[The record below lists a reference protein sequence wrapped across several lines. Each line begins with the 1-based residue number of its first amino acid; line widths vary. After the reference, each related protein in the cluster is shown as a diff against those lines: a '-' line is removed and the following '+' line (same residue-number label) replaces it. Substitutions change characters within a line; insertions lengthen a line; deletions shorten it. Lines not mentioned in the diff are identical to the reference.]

1 MHIDLAKPILDRNE
15 RLAAEN
21 RARFDAAG
29 VFVLDLMASPGAG
42 KTSTILAT
50 IAALRDRYRIAVI
63 EGDIASK
70 VDAEKVK
77 AHGIPAVQINTG
89 GACHLESDMI
99 KRAVDALPLEE
110 LDLIIIENVG
120 NLVCP
125 TDFNL
130 GEDAKVMILS
140 VPEGHDKPYKYP
152 GIFQISEAVI
162 LNKVDT
168 MSVFDF
174 NEEEF
179 NGEVRTL
186 NPKAPIFRIAATKG
200 EGVAEWAQWL
210 AARIDAKQAAV
221 ATDAAA
227 AECADAATGAEPT
240 DGGVA

>member
-1 MHIDLAKPILDRNE
+1 MATIDVSKPILDLNE
-15 RLAAEN
+15 KLAAAN

-50 IAALRDRYRIAVI
+50 IAALRERYGIAVI

-99 KRAVDALPLEE
+99 KRAIDTLDLDT

-125 TDFNL
+125 TEFYL
-130 GEDAKVMILS
+130 GEHAKVMILS

-168 MSVFDF
+168 MPVFDF
-174 NEEEF
+174 DVAEF
-179 NGEVRTL
+179 EGVVRGL
-186 NPKAPIFRIAATKG
+186 NPQAPIFHVAATKG
-200 EGVAEWAQWL
+200 DGVEAWAAWL
-210 AARIDAKQAAV
+210 AARIETVRLAA
-221 ATDAAA
+221 
-227 AECADAATGAEPT
+227 GKEPR
-240 DGGVA
+240 

>member
-1 MHIDLAKPILDRNE
+1 VHIDLAKPILDRNE

-50 IAALRDRYRIAVI
+50 IAALRERYRIAVI

-99 KRAVDALPLEE
+99 RRAVDALPLDE

-186 NPKAPIFRIAATKG
+186 NPKAPIFRVAATKG
-200 EGVAEWAQWL
+200 EGVAEWAEWL
-210 AARIDAKQAAV
+210 AARIDAKKAAV
-221 ATDAAA
+221 AAGTEAA
-227 AECADAATGAEPT
+227 

>member
-1 MHIDLAKPILDRNE
+1 MAQIDVSKPILDLNE

-21 RARFDAAG
+21 RARFDASG

-50 IAALRDRYRIAVI
+50 IAALREKYGIAVI

-99 KRAVDALPLEE
+99 KRAVDALDLST
-110 LDLIIIENVG
+110 LDLIIVENVG

-125 TDFNL
+125 TEFYL
-130 GEDAKVMILS
+130 GEHAKVMILS

-152 GIFQISEAVI
+152 NIFQISEAVI

-168 MSVFDF
+168 MPVFDF
-174 NEEEF
+174 DEAEF
-179 NGEVRTL
+179 TGVVKQL
-186 NPKAPIFRIAATKG
+186 NPKAPIFKIAATRG
-200 EGVAEWAQWL
+200 EGVDAWAEWL
-210 AARIDAKQAAV
+210 AERIEV
-221 ATDAAA
+221 VRAAA
-227 AECADAATGAEPT
+227 GKEPR
-240 DGGVA
+240 